1 MCFLLQ
7 EYLCV
12 SKEHLSQAATNKKK
26 KKEVKI
32 KKKKRAWYQI
42 LFLLQ
47 LLIQNAFALIA
58 LYQQKT

>member
-26 KKEVKI
+26 EVKI
-32 KKKKRAWYQI
+32 KKKSAWYQI